1 MSDPMNDPAAAD
13 KAPESKRDR
22 FVRIAAR
29 RTQHVL
35 ERLRILGNCS
45 NRGAYEY
52 SPEDVEKIFNTIQEE
67 LGLTRRKFEDRNKKR
82 SEFTL

>member
-1 MSDPMNDPAAAD
+1 MSDPVNDSAAAA

-35 ERLRILGNCS
+35 ERLRILSNCS
-45 NRGAYEY
+45 NRGVYEY
-52 SPEDVEKIFNTIQEE
+52 SPEDIEKIFNTIQEE
-67 LGLTRRKFEDRNKKR
+67 LGLTRRQFEDRNKKR

>member
-1 MSDPMNDPAAAD
+1 MGEHSDETDAAGRQ
-13 KAPESKRDR
+13 PETKRER

-45 NRGAYEY
+45 NRGVYEY

-67 LGLTRRKFEDRNKKR
+67 LGATRRQFEDRNKKR